1 MCSKCVGKWSFAAHD
16 AAHFNLT
23 KRFSR
28 IDECNRNLLSNLP
41 ECQV

>member
-23 KRFSR
+23 KR
-28 IDECNRNLLSNLP
+28 NNP
-41 ECQV
+41 EGVK